1 MSLAKYKVHI
11 AIATVAMSVFLVNKH
26 FGDQIKQARYKP
38 LVGQIEAHSDN
49 VGEELMQEITP
60 LVHIA
65 AYNES
70 LGAAN
75 IDESVFTAM
84 PAPVEVEPVEVE
96 AAEAE
101 EPDEPEAEVAEA
113 SEWDAIDG
121 RIKLQSIFG
130 ISGSRRGAIING
142 RGRHMGDTII
152 LYSKG
157 GGITKVEVK
166 AISDRSV
173 LLAINDDIKEF
184 TL

>member
-1 MSLAKYKVHI
+1 MSLAKYKVHTTL
-11 AIATVAMSVFLVNKH
+11 AVVAMSVFLANKH

-38 LVGQIEAHSDN
+38 LVGQIEEHSDS
-49 VGEELMQEITP
+49 VGEALMQEVTP

-70 LGAAN
+70 LSSSS
-75 IDESVFTAM
+75 IDESVFTAT

-96 AAEAE
+96 PAGAEVQ
-101 EPDEPEAEVAEA
+101 DEPAVEVAKV
-113 SEWDAIDG
+113 SEWDAVDG

-142 RGRHMGDTII
+142 LGRHMGDTIT
-152 LYSKG
+152 LYSQG
-157 GGITKVEVK
+157 GGATKVEVK

-173 LLAINDDIKEF
+173 LLSINDDIKEF